1 MSRKDAIVMAILLNM
16 GLLALLFATAVVREE
31 KSAVASIITP
41 PLSISSPTKETPS
54 PQPLVFSPPPTPI
67 TTSQKEPLASTKPTV
82 NSIASPP
89 PIEKKEIIAAT
100 SSVAPVNQQRII
112 EVVVK
117 EGDALEKI
125 ARAHKTTVAAIKE
138 ASQLTNEKIRVGQK
152 LQVPVQGKAIA
163 TTEKQEVAK
172 TAEGEYYTVESGDN
186 PWTIAK
192 KCHVRYSDIVA
203 LNHLNEEKARNLQ
216 AGDRVR
222 IR

>member
-1 MSRKDAIVMAILLNM
+1 M
-16 GLLALLFATAVVREE
+16 
-31 KSAVASIITP
+31 
-41 PLSISSPTKETPS
+41 
-54 PQPLVFSPPPTPI
+54 
-67 TTSQKEPLASTKPTV
+67 
-82 NSIASPP
+82 
-89 PIEKKEIIAAT
+89 
-100 SSVAPVNQQRII
+100 
-112 EVVVK
+112 
-117 EGDALEKI
+117 
-125 ARAHKTTVAAIKE
+125 
-138 ASQLTNEKIRVGQK
+138 
-152 LQVPVQGKAIA
+152 PVQGKAIA